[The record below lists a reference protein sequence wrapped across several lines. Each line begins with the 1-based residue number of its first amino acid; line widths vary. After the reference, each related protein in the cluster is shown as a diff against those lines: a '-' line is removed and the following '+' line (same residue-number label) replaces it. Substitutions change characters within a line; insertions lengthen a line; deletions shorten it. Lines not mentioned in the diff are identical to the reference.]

1 MWEHRASLSKGTL
14 WRDGHFRNRTTGAWT
29 KTVPPLVF
37 PGRTSGGQKPTVVDG
52 VFTPLVCVSR
62 VWGEPQQD
70 IGYLTGLSW
79 PIFFW
84 KAQPIEVGEEHVSSR
99 KLQNISIKASPTRP
113 FCRLIILQTTPSL
126 GWQSE
131 IWLSRMKS
139 NRKSPEVYTTQ
150 QN

>member
-1 MWEHRASLSKGTL
+1 MFMWEHRFSLSKGTL

-37 PGRTSGGQKPTVVDG
+37 PGRKTNAVDG
-52 VFTPLVCVSR
+52 VYTLAVAHGT
-62 VWGEPQQD
+62 GEPQQD
-70 IGYLTGLSW
+70 ISTSLDFPDPFFFGRLSLLRLVKNMFL
-79 PIFFW
+79 PENC
-84 KAQPIEVGEEHVSSR
+84 K
-99 KLQNISIKASPTRP
+99 KTSIKASPTPP